1 MIGIFGFNLE
11 VKMCFN
17 SFVRC
22 FIYVEV
28 VVEVQVIRSDCVE
41 SLFFC
46 DKKCMKKIVV
56 QKIKM
61 EVIIGER
68 LFLLFL

>member
-1 MIGIFGFNLE
+1 MRGKYFCEWGIFVFNLE

-28 VVEVQVIRSDCVE
+28 VVEV
-41 SLFFC
+41 
-46 DKKCMKKIVV
+46 
-56 QKIKM
+56 
-61 EVIIGER
+61 
-68 LFLLFL
+68 